1 MKLQQGQT
9 RRLAR
14 GWVWAIGV
22 AIVVTALA
30 GVGLSASASAT
41 ANGDGV
47 VRAVMF
53 WSDSCPHCH
62 HVIDNVLPPLQER
75 YGDRLQIH
83 LVEVSSASEFER
95 VAQVASAYG
104 IPRDQVGVPF
114 LVIGDR
120 ALMGSNQI
128 PEELPG
134 LIERHLNAGGVDYP
148 DVAALTDVLPDEAAT
163 APETAPEE
171 SDEASSSLPPISET
185 MDASRE
191 GGRPSGFWPAI
202 AVLIGMALAV
212 AYAGVRLW
220 RRLHDG
226 VAIGR
231 RPWAERLVVPLAIA
245 GLGVVGYLAYVE
257 TAAVP
262 AVCGPVGDCNAVQ
275 NSPYATLFGV
285 LPIGVLGLIGYVA
298 MLAVWLGGRRSA
310 SATSSDRAS
319 LAVFAMASGGV
330 LFSIYL
336 TYLEPFVIDAVCAW
350 CLTSAVI
357 MTMLLLCT
365 LNPALR
371 ALPPQHGVPAQAHR
385 EGPR

>member
-1 MKLQQGQT
+1 MKPQQGQR
-9 RRLAR
+9 RRLTK
-14 GWVWAIGV
+14 GCVWTFGL
-22 AIVVTALA
+22 AIVVTALR
-30 GVGLSASASAT
+30 GLGLSASASAT
-41 ANGDGV
+41 ANGAGV
-47 VRAVMF
+47 VRAAMF

-62 HVIDNVLPPLQER
+62 HVIDNVLPPMQER

-83 LVEVSSASEFER
+83 LIEVATASEFQR

-104 IPRDQVGVPF
+104 IPRNQVGVPF

-120 ALMGSNQI
+120 ALIGSNQI

-134 LIERHLNAGGVDYP
+134 LIERHLDAGGVDYP
-148 DVAALTDVLPDEAAT
+148 DVAALTDVLPDEAAST
-163 APETAPEE
+163 PETAPEKSTE
-171 SDEASSSLPPISET
+171 EASSSLPPISET

-212 AYAGVRLW
+212 GYAGVRLW

-226 VAIGR
+226 LAIGR

-245 GLGVVGYLAYVE
+245 GLGVASYLAYVE

-285 LPIGVLGLIGYVA
+285 VPVGVLGLIGYAA
-298 MLAVWLGGRRSA
+298 MLAVWLWGRRSA
-310 SATSSDRAS
+310 SASDRVS

-336 TYLEPFVIDAVCAW
+336 TYLEPFVIGAVCAW

-365 LNPALR
+365 LDPALR
-371 ALPPQHGVPAQAHR
+371 AVPQRRG
-385 EGPR
+385 